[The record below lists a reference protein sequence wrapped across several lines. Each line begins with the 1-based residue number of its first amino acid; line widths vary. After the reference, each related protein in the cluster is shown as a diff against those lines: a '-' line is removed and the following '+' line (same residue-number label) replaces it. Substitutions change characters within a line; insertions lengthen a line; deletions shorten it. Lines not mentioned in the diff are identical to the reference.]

1 MIWNILQPLIG
12 PLVNKLV
19 DRIPDP
25 NKRAEAKEEF
35 ERELMSAVM
44 AAGEAQNKVNLAE
57 AQHKSVFVA
66 GWRPFI
72 GWVCG
77 IGLAWSFVLQP
88 IAAWLFA
95 VFMPE
100 SGTPPQIYTDAL
112 YQLVLA
118 MLGMGGLRTF
128 EKLKGVARETS
139 PLQKSEEDEK

>member
-1 MIWNILQPLIG
+1 MIWNLLQPLLG
-12 PLVNKLV
+12 PVINKLV

-44 AAGEAQNKVNLAE
+44 SAGAQQNKVNAIE
-57 AQHKSVFVA
+57 AAHKSTFVA

-77 IGLAWSFVLQP
+77 VGIAWAYLIQPTVVWYAAIYHPEVTSIPEIQTEGL
-88 IAAWLFA
+88 
-95 VFMPE
+95 
-100 SGTPPQIYTDAL
+100 YT
-112 YQLVLA
+112 LVLG

-128 EKLKGVARETS
+128 EKMKGVSRET
-139 PLQKSEEDEK
+139 K

>member
-57 AQHKSVFVA
+57 AQHHSVFVA

-77 IGLAWSFVLQP
+77 IGLLWSFVLQP
-88 IAAWLFA
+88 MCTWLVAAFL
-95 VFMPE
+95 PNLD
-100 SGTPPQIYTDAL
+100 PNLPQLPTDGL

-128 EKLKGVARETS
+128 EKLKGVSRETS
-139 PLQKSEEDEK
+139 PLQKNEDDE